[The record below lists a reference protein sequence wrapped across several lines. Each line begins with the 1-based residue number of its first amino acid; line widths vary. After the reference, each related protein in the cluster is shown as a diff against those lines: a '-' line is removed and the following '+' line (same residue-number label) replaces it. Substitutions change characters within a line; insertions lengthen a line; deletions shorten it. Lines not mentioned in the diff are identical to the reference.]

1 VTRNFTFGA
10 PPLIGPPNPRLAL
23 ERYRELA
30 ADYDQRTATGEPYR
44 RRTVEALALRTGD
57 VVLDVG
63 CGTGL
68 NFAGLEEGI
77 GAEGRLVAIDLSPDM
92 LRGARRRVERH
103 GWTNITLIE
112 AAMEDA
118 AVPGAADAALL
129 CATHDILR
137 SPPALERVL
146 RHLRPGGQIVAG
158 GPRFAS
164 RWRPDRVSMDL
175 FTIQHNRD
183 YVTTFEGFDRPWSHL
198 DRLIPDLEVRDVLFG
213 AGYIATGTRP
223 AHLPRLAH
231 ASDDRGAVPSPAGR
245 PGGARARRARS

>member
-164 RWRPDRVSMDL
+164 RWRPDRVPMDL

>member
-30 ADYDQRTATGEPYR
+30 ADYDQRIATGEPYR
-44 RRTVEALALRTGD
+44 RRTVECLALRTGD
-57 VVLDVG
+57 AVLDVG

-77 GAEGRLVAIDLSPDM
+77 GAEGRLVGIDLSPDM

-103 GWTNITLIE
+103 DWTNITLIE

-137 SPPALERVL
+137 SPPALERLL
-146 RHLRPGGQIVAG
+146 RHVRPGGQIVAG

-164 RWRPDRVSMDL
+164 RWRPDRVPMDL

>member
-1 VTRNFTFGA
+1 VTWNFTFGA

-44 RRTVEALALRTGD
+44 RRTVECLALRTGD

-77 GAEGRLVAIDLSPDM
+77 GAEGRLVGIDLSPDM

-137 SPPALERVL
+137 SPPALERLL
-146 RHLRPGGQIVAG
+146 RHVRPGGQIVAG

-164 RWRPDRVSMDL
+164 RWRPDRVPMDL

-183 YVTTFEGFDRPWSHL
+183 YITTFEGFDRPWSHL

-231 ASDDRGAVPSPAGR
+231 ASDDRGAVPAPAGR